1 MVVSF
6 YISCHA
12 DVCSWSRLRMA
23 RMNEEMRDS
32 EGVFGAMGDDETFQD
47 IFRDFSDMASH
58 DPDKLSRRQFSH
70 REGEPNEEQE
80 EHSNSEEAQH
90 QRDRM

>member
-1 MVVSF
+1 MNRTNIVKFLFIYLLYDELFSVQKSAPTRIHAPLNTLTHTRTYLKNEKMVVSF

-32 EGVFGAMGDDETFQD
+32 EGVFGAMGE
-47 IFRDFSDMASH
+47 
-58 DPDKLSRRQFSH
+58 
-70 REGEPNEEQE
+70 
-80 EHSNSEEAQH
+80 
-90 QRDRM
+90 

>member
-12 DVCSWSRLRMA
+12 DVCSCSRLRMA

-32 EGVFGAMGDDETFQD
+32 EGVFGAMGE
-47 IFRDFSDMASH
+47 
-58 DPDKLSRRQFSH
+58 
-70 REGEPNEEQE
+70 
-80 EHSNSEEAQH
+80 
-90 QRDRM
+90 